1 MKTPA
6 RPPHWDEPALLALLR
21 SEGQPASAM
30 EKWQAATTAA
40 REISQAGYP
49 TWDDVLYHPLPPNL
63 PPRELVWAAIRE
75 ARRQSAQSTPFTL
88 VDGSPLTYNIPG
100 ELLRLIEEIA
110 RRAAGTLQISQPSL
124 TDSPRSY
131 LLTSLQEEAITSS
144 QLEGASTTR
153 AVAKEMLRSRR
164 KPKDKGERM
173 VANNF
178 AAMQLISQRRDD
190 PLTPALV
197 CEIHRVLTEGTLPA
211 AEAGRLQQPGEERV
225 RIYADHTDEQVLH
238 VPPPTAELPARLQG
252 LCDFANAGRDGGDSP
267 YTPPLIRSMIL
278 HFMVGHDHYFSD
290 GNGRLARAIFYWSML
305 HHGFFLTEYLSIS
318 RLLRQAPAQY
328 ARAFL
333 HVEYDEGDL
342 THFLLHQARIVVRAI
357 NDLETYLARK
367 EHERLT
373 LSPTLAGAGFN
384 SRQCD
389 LLASLLVK
397 PSVMLTV
404 SGYQERYEVSNQTAR
419 TDLQGL
425 EEAGLIVGSRSGK
438 RMEWWT
444 ARDFPSRMRQLTSS

>member
-1 MKTPA
+1 MV
-6 RPPHWDEPALLALLR
+6 RDGRRL
-21 SEGQPASAM
+21 SA
-30 EKWQAATTAA
+30 
-40 REISQAGYP
+40 
-49 TWDDVLYHPLPPNL
+49 HP
-63 PPRELVWAAIRE
+63 
-75 ARRQSAQSTPFTL
+75 TPFTL
-88 VDGSPLTYNIPG
+88 VDGTPLTYNIPA

-110 RRAAGTLQISQPSL
+110 RRAAGSLQTTEPSL
-124 TDSPRSY
+124 ADSPRQY

-153 AVAKEMLRSRR
+153 AVAKEMLRNSR
-164 KPKDKGERM
+164 KPKDKGEQM

-178 AAMQLISQRRDD
+178 AAMQLISRRREA
-190 PLTPALV
+190 PLTPEFV
-197 CEIHRVLTEGTLPA
+197 CELHRVLTEGTLPA
-211 AEAGRLQQPGEERV
+211 AEAGRLQQPDEERV

-238 VPPPTAELPARLQG
+238 IPPPATELPGRLQG
-252 LCDFANAGRDGGDSP
+252 LCDFANAGRAADDSP

-357 NDLETYLARK
+357 DDLETYLSRK
-367 EHERLT
+367 EQERRA
-373 LSPTLAGAGFN
+373 LAPALAAAGFN
-384 SRQCD
+384 SRQRD
-389 LLASLLVK
+389 LIASLLRNPAVTLN
-397 PSVMLTV
+397 VTAH
-404 SGYQERYEVSNQTAR
+404 QERHEISNQSAR

-425 EEAGLIVGSRSGK
+425 EEAGLLLSK
-438 RMEWWT
+438 RRGRRVEWWPV
-444 ARDFPSRMRQLTSS
+444 ADFATRIRRLTNS